1 MGITAITGSGECRV
15 FTSGYKFDLKDY
27 YRKDMND
34 KAYVLISL
42 SHSARQ
48 GYATEDAISEFSHV
62 NNFTCIPFEIP
73 YRPLRMTPKPVVE
86 GVQTAIVVGPAG
98 EEIYTDEHGR
108 VKVQFHWDRE
118 GKKDDKSSCSIR
130 VSHVHAGKGFGG
142 IDIPRIGEEVI
153 IDFFEG
159 DPDCPIITGRVYN
172 GNNKPPNGLPGAGMV
187 SGLKSNSTPGDDGY
201 NKITMN
207 DTTGKENITIHS
219 QYDMNTTS
227 EHDNTL
233 TVHNNRTSTI
243 DVDDTETVG
252 NNQTI
257 NIGVNQMETIGNDQ
271 TKSIANN

>member
-1 MGITAITGSGECRV
+1 MVPWLWLLKKTADSRI
-15 FTSGYKFDLKDY
+15 FQ
-27 YRKDMND
+27 N
-34 KAYVLISL
+34 L
-42 SHSARQ
+42 SVP
-48 GYATEDAISEFSHV
+48 DI
-62 NNFTCIPFEIP
+62 
-73 YRPLRMTPKPVVE
+73 VE
-86 GVQTAIVVGPAG
+86 
-98 EEIYTDEHGR
+98 
-108 VKVQFHWDRE
+108 KM
-118 GKKDDKSSCSIR
+118 
-130 VSHVHAGKGFGG
+130 
-142 IDIPRIGEEVI
+142 I
-153 IDFFEG
+153 IDFLEG

-187 SGLKSNSTPGDDGY
+187 SGLKSNSTPGGGWY

-271 TKSIANN
+271 TNSIANN